1 MALFGRKKS
10 DCGIGLDIGS
20 KSLKLIKLKKEDG
33 DLYLKAVGVA
43 DLPEGVIVNGT
54 VKEKETFANVVRNLI
69 NNCDPEIED
78 VVVSVG
84 AASILSDKITFSYEN
99 SDNVA
104 DDIIW
109 EAKQKSPFD
118 AEDITIDYK
127 VLSENEEE
135 QKMFILLAA
144 AKNAGMDSFIDALY
158 EAGVCPT
165 AVDVNSYAFNNCYS
179 KENEFEDNPETL
191 ALMDVGYR
199 GSRVLF
205 VKDGIYHSARDMNI
219 GGEYITKSLQ
229 RQLNIDFGQAYS
241 IMLGKKIKGVSLEDI
256 QAAFK
261 SVFDEFLSGFD
272 MAFSYYRK
280 DSGDVSVEKVV
291 LCGGGVYIP
300 GLVACLSNHLGIEI
314 TISNPFSFLKY
325 DEKLFNDVDPAR
337 FGALLSVATGLAL
350 RGV

>member
-1 MALFGRKKS
+1 M
-10 DCGIGLDIGS
+10 
-20 KSLKLIKLKKEDG
+20 
-33 DLYLKAVGVA
+33 
-43 DLPEGVIVNGT
+43 
-54 VKEKETFANVVRNLI
+54 
-69 NNCDPEIED
+69 
-78 VVVSVG
+78 
-84 AASILSDKITFSYEN
+84 TFSYGN

-104 DDIIW
+104 DDILW

-127 VLSENEEE
+127 ILNDDEEE

-158 EAGVCPT
+158 EAGVRPM
-165 AVDVNSYAFNNCYS
+165 AVDVNSYAFNNCYA

-205 VKDGIYHSARDMNI
+205 IKDGIYHSARDMNI
-219 GGEYITKSLQ
+219 GGEYITKALQ
-229 RQLNIDFGQAYS
+229 RQLHIDFGQAYS
-241 IMLGKKIKGVSLEDI
+241 IMLGKKVNGVSLNDI
-256 QAAFK
+256 QMAFK
-261 SVFDEFLSGFD
+261 FVFDEFLSGFD

-280 DSGDVSVEKVV
+280 DSGDVSVGKVV

-300 GLVACLSNHLGIEI
+300 GLIACLSNHLGIEI

-325 DEKLFNDVDPAR
+325 DEKLFDDVDPAR